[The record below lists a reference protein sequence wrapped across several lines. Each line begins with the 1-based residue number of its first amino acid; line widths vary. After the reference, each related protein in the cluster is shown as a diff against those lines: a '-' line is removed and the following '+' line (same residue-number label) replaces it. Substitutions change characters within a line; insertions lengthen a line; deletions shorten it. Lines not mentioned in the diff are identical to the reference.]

1 MADLKQFNVQLDRFI
16 EKVRLA
22 PALVAKRTA
31 FELFGRIVRKTPV
44 DTGRARGSWTIS
56 VNQADRSVL
65 PPAPPGQVYPP
76 PPIGALD
83 VRINEQIVISNNLPY
98 ILELENGHSQQA
110 PVGMAAVSIEE
121 VQLKME
127 ALMAAAIKDVRL

>member
-1 MADLKQFNVQLDRFI
+1 M
-16 EKVRLA
+16 
-22 PALVAKRTA
+22 
-31 FELFGRIVRKTPV
+31 